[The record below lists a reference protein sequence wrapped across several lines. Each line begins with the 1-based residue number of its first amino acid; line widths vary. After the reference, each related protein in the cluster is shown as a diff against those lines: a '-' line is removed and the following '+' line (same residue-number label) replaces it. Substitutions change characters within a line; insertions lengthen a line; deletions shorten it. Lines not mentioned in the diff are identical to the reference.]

1 MQYKCNDSKW
11 LTWSSSVEVEH
22 RVLGMIQVGLCK
34 HGVSSCREGVRL
46 LASENVHLE
55 QGVAAVSMLSAGSH
69 LCKVTCTQTAQRSD
83 MIMTAKRS

>member
-1 MQYKCNDSKW
+1 MQHKCNDRKW
-11 LTWSSSVEVEH
+11 LTGSTGVEVEH

-55 QGVAAVSMLSAGSH
+55 QGVAAVSMLSAESH
-69 LCKVTCTQTAQRSD
+69 PCKVTCTRIAQRSD
-83 MIMTAKRS
+83 MIMAAQRS